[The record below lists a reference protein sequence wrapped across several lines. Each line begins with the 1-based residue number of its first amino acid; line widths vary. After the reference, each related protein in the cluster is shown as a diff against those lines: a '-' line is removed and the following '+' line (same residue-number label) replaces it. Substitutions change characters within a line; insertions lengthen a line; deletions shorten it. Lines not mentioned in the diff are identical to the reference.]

1 VAGVTFIDRWLGRA
15 IEDMSDPCDPSGNNG
30 PTFLGNPV
38 GATRTYQA
46 VQFTANKRFARRWF
60 FAGSYTL
67 SRLRGNYVG
76 LYDADNDQRDPN
88 LSTQYDK
95 PGIMVN
101 RSGPLPNDRPH
112 LIRLDGYYTF
122 PFAASSL
129 TTGLGFVGRSGQ
141 PLSALGSFQSPE
153 DNDAFILPRGSMGRT
168 PFVTRFDLHLGYR
181 SSLSGKLSAEAF
193 LDIFNLFNQRTVL
206 TQDQEYTADFVTPI
220 PGETKADLNNLTA
233 TGAVHAN
240 PNFLMPTSYQAPISG
255 RLGLRVFF

>member
-1 VAGVTFIDRWLGRA
+1 
-15 IEDMSDPCDPSGNNG
+15 
-30 PTFLGNPV
+30 
-38 GATRTYQA
+38 
-46 VQFTANKRFARRWF
+46 
-60 FAGSYTL
+60 L